1 MRFSSFALA
10 AALVAVATPA
20 RAQKGGLDDAAIV
33 GIFDAANT
41 WDIGT
46 GGLAKS
52 GATKQEVKDFARML
66 VDAHTAVRKQGRAL
80 AGKLGV
86 TPTPVARE
94 FALAVDYRDTM
105 KKLAALK
112 GTAFDRA
119 FLEHEIAYH
128 QAVIDAVTKQFLPTI
143 KNAELKA
150 FVESV
155 APAFVAHLQGAKE
168 LLAKL

>member
-1 MRFSSFALA
+1 MRFSLLA
-10 AALVAVATPA
+10 AAALLALPVSA
-20 RAQKGGLDDAAIV
+20 RAQGGTLTDPVIV

-46 GGLAKS
+46 GGLAR
-52 GATKQEVKDFARML
+52 TKAGHKDVKAFARML

-86 TPTPVARE
+86 TPVPVARD
-94 FALAVDYRDTM
+94 FALAVDYTDTM
-105 KKLAALK
+105 KKLEGLS

-128 QAVIDAVTKQFLPTI
+128 QAVIDAVTKQFLPAI
-143 KNAELKA
+143 KNAELKT

>member
-1 MRFSSFALA
+1 MRYSSFVLA
-10 AALVAVATPA
+10 AALFAVATPA
-20 RAQKGGLDDAAIV
+20 RGQKGGLDDAAIV

-46 GGLAKS
+46 GGLARS
-52 GATKQEVKDFARML
+52 AATKQEVREFARML

-86 TPTPVARE
+86 TPTPVAKE
-94 FALAVDYRDTM
+94 FALALDYRDTM
-105 KKLAALK
+105 KKLAGLK
-112 GTAFDRA
+112 GSAFDRA

-128 QAVIDAVTKQFLPTI
+128 QTVIDAVTKQFLPAI
-143 KNAELKA
+143 QNAELKQ

-155 APAFVAHLQGAKE
+155 APAFVAHLQGATG